1 MYLLFIWRGTW
12 TNPLQGSLLR
22 VCICYN
28 VSSLFLSIPLITII
42 VLDKSGLACCLF
54 CTKSGWRCICNFSL
68 PLPFNLQSPPA
79 NRKQGPIPDAM
90 SKTLLTN
97 KKPGKL
103 DYNYTPLTLLSQR
116 KLALTAR
123 NILFAL

>member
-1 MYLLFIWRGTW
+1 MSEGLLTINVPFVYMARNVDKSIA
-12 TNPLQGSLLR
+12 GSLLR

-28 VSSLFLSIPLITII
+28 VSSLFLSFPLITII

-68 PLPFNLQSPPA
+68 PLPYNLHSPPA

-90 SKTLLTN
+90 S
-97 KKPGKL
+97 
-103 DYNYTPLTLLSQR
+103 
-116 KLALTAR
+116 
-123 NILFAL
+123 